1 MKIFP
6 ESTLALF
13 VEDSKTVGVMDD
25 AHPLPDDLAECHQLL
40 LAAFKQASE
49 LERVLDA
56 TAASYAELKETHQAA
71 IDELDRLKRW
81 IYGRRRERINEGA
94 GQQHLF
100 DLQPP
105 TTATTE
111 ESLQQQPR
119 YQVTGHS
126 RRRRRELDLDKLPH
140 YRHELDVQPVEKI
153 CTCCGR
159 VKDRIGEDETKILDY
174 VPPKLEVHVHVRP
187 KYACRWCKNGVVS
200 PPPPQRPI
208 ARGIAGPG
216 LIAQIVVSK
225 FSDHLPLYRQEDFF
239 TRHGLHIPRSTLCD
253 WVQAAAELLRP
264 LYQRQKELVL
274 QSPVLWT
281 DDTPVTMLTGGKDGS
296 RQGRFWTYIGKEYP
310 YSVYDFTESRARD
323 GPAQFLAGFQ
333 GYLHADAYGGYDH
346 IYLGSNESIREVA
359 CWAHARRKFFEATSS
374 SPREAH
380 QILDWIGQLY
390 DIEDRA
396 RELSDSARQALR
408 KGEAEPVLDRIA
420 VYLAQLASR
429 ALPKSALGKAVSY
442 AQNQWQALRRYTAD
456 GQLTIDNNISE
467 RTLRHQA
474 IGRKNW
480 LFLGSHQAGPR
491 AAVLFTILAG
501 AKRHRIEPWTYL
513 RELLLRL
520 HADDSRLDEM
530 LPDRWAANHT
540 ESILTYR
547 LEESRQKAARQRERR
562 QHRRALR

>member
-1 MKIFP
+1 
-6 ESTLALF
+6 
-13 VEDSKTVGVMDD
+13 MDD
-25 AHPLPDDLAECHQLL
+25 ANFLPNDLGECQRLL
-40 LAAFKQASE
+40 LAAFQEATQRERHVVNAERQVAE
-49 LERVLDA
+49 LSRVLDE
-56 TAASYAELKETHQAA
+56 TAASHQQLKEIHEAA
-71 IDELDRLKRW
+71 VDELNALKRW
-81 IYGRRRERINEGA
+81 IYGRRCERIIEGE

-100 DLQPP
+100 DLQPSM
-105 TTATTE
+105 TAEPDGSAFE
-111 ESLQQQPR
+111 EPR
-119 YQVTGHS
+119 NQVAAHT

-140 YRHELDVQPVEKI
+140 HRHELDVQPVEKI

-159 VKDRIGEDETKILDY
+159 AKDRIGENETKILDY

-200 PPPPQRPI
+200 PPPPMRPI
-208 ARGIAGPG
+208 ARGIVGPG

-225 FSDHLPLYRQEDFF
+225 FGEHQPHYRQEDFF
-239 TRHGLHIPRSTLCD
+239 ARHGVHIARSTQCD
-253 WVQAAAELLRP
+253 WSKAAAELLTP
-264 LYQRQKELVL
+264 LHERQKELVL

-281 DDTPVTMLTGGKDGS
+281 DDTPVTVLTGGEGS
-296 RQGRFWTYIGKEYP
+296 RQGRFWTYIGEEYP

-323 GPAQFLAGFQ
+323 GPARFLAGFQ

-346 IYLGSNESIREVA
+346 IYLGSNDAIREVA
-359 CWAHARRKFFEATSS
+359 CWAHARRKFFEAASC
-374 SPREAH
+374 SPRESH
-380 QILDWIGQLY
+380 QILEWVGQLY

-396 RELSDSARQALR
+396 RELSAPARASLR
-408 KGEAEPVLDRIA
+408 KEEAEPVLDRMEH
-420 VYLAQLASR
+420 YLAELVRR

-442 AQNQWQALRRYTAD
+442 AQNQWRALRRYTED
-456 GQLTIDNNISE
+456 GRLSIDNNVSE

-480 LFLGSHQAGPR
+480 LFLGSEQAGPR

-530 LPDRWAANHT
+530 LPDRWATDHP

-562 QHRRALR
+562 QRRRALRRAK